1 MIISGEQKHIINNEN
16 RDNMN
21 VQTTVEQL
29 KKLKLHG
36 MLRAYEAAISV
47 PVHEQVSGDLLVARM
62 AEAELQHRVN
72 KKTELYLRQSKLR
85 YNAILEQVY
94 CNPARNITSD
104 QLLKLA
110 DGMFIDRAENILITG
125 ATGCGKSYLACA
137 LGRQACSLGYRVIY
151 FGMNRFLEKI
161 SQSKL
166 DGTFIKMLNQIEKT
180 HLLILD
186 DFGLTPLDNI
196 SRLALL
202 QILEDRYGKKSII
215 ITSQLPVVK
224 WYDFIAEPTLA
235 DAIMDRLA
243 GNAHRIDL
251 KGES

>member
-1 MIISGEQKHIINNEN
+1 M
-16 RDNMN
+16 
-21 VQTTVEQL
+21 
-29 KKLKLHG
+29 
-36 MLRAYEAAISV
+36 
-47 PVHEQVSGDLLVARM
+47 
-62 AEAELQHRVN
+62 
-72 KKTELYLRQSKLR
+72 
-85 YNAILEQVY
+85 
-94 CNPARNITSD
+94 
-104 QLLKLA
+104 KLA
-110 DGMFIDRAENILITG
+110 DGLFIDRAENILITG

-137 LGRQACSLGYRVIY
+137 IGRQVCSLGYRVIY
-151 FGMNRFLEKI
+151 FGMNRFLEKV

-180 HLLILD
+180 HLLIFD

-243 GNAHRIDL
+243 VNAHRIEL
-251 KGES
+251 KGESLRKKKSEKKE

>member
-1 MIISGEQKHIINNEN
+1 
-16 RDNMN
+16 MN

-36 MLRAYEAAISV
+36 MVRAYEAALTA
-47 PVHEQVSGDLLVARM
+47 PVHEQVTADMLVARM

-104 QLLKLA
+104 QLMKLA

-151 FGMNRFLEKI
+151 FGMNRFLEKV

-196 SRLALL
+196 SRLAIL

-243 GNAHRIDL
+243 GNAHRIEL
-251 KGES
+251 KGESLRKKKSEKKE

>member
-1 MIISGEQKHIINNEN
+1 
-16 RDNMN
+16 MN

-29 KKLKLHG
+29 KKLKLLG
-36 MLRAYEAAISV
+36 MLRTYEAALTV
-47 PVHEQVSGDLLVARM
+47 PVHEQITADMLVARM
-62 AEAELQHRVN
+62 VEAELQHRVN
-72 KKTELYLRQSKLR
+72 KKTELYLKHSKLR

-94 CNPARNITSD
+94 CNPARNLTSD
-104 QLLKLA
+104 QLMRLA

-151 FGMNRFLEKI
+151 FGMNRFLERI
-161 SQSKL
+161 AQSKL

-186 DFGLTPLDNI
+186 DFGLTPLDSI

-202 QILEDRYGKKSII
+202 QVLEDRYEKRSVI
-215 ITSQLPVVK
+215 ITSQLPVMK
-224 WYDFIAEPTLA
+224 WYDFIGEPTLA

-243 GNAHRIDL
+243 GNAHRIEL
-251 KGES
+251 KGESLRKKKPEKKE